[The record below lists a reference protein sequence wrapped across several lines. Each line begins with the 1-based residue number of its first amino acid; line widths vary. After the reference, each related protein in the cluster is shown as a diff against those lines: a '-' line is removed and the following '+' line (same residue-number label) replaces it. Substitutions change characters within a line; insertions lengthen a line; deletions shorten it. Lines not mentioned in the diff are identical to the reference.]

1 MVLAAFF
8 VLAWKPQS
16 GRITDLEKQRSAEE
30 IKLQTAKTTLAML
43 EEDKQN
49 AAETEAEL
57 VKLKKQIPMKPKLPE
72 IVDQLQSMAND
83 AGVNLV
89 SIRPSNVAAKGQFGE
104 LQINITVEG
113 SYTALVDFLS
123 RIEGSQRTF
132 KTSSIDIKV
141 KSYPD
146 LTMNASLS
154 AFVMESNES
163 STTAPVKMSA
173 VGTAN
178 HRSVAINSGK

>member
-1 MVLAAFF
+1 MLVAFF
-8 VLAWKPQS
+8 MLVWRPQS
-16 GRITDLEKQRSAEE
+16 NRITGLENQRSAEE

-49 AAETEAEL
+49 TAEAEAEL

-72 IVDQLQSMAND
+72 IVDQLQGMAND

-89 SIRPSNVAAKGQFGE
+89 SIKPSNVAVKGQFGE
-104 LQINITVEG
+104 LQVNITIEG

-132 KTSSIDIKV
+132 KTSSINIKV

-163 STTAPVKMSA
+163 STTAPVKVSA
-173 VGTAN
+173 MGTAN
-178 HRSVAINSGK
+178 SRSVAVNSSK